1 MPRTDQQIV
10 FDSISMKRYST
21 IALVV
26 FFFSLTFGQQPGA
39 SPVFKRF
46 RPLILYAPYD
56 GVGAQLWQG
65 FQLMQKSN
73 AGDPLAQHELGIRY
87 FTGQG
92 FPRDTAKAVYWIKKA
107 ADHELPIGQYN
118 YGVFLNNGWGV
129 EWNPFEAYKYINL
142 AADQKMTEAIFLLG
156 LTYTD
161 NMVVNRNMEEAY
173 RLVKFAAD
181 REYAPAKE
189 MLAEMDRR
197 GINAEQKPGK
207 HSVHKDTSNVS
218 MIASQSTLVF
228 LDFGENSGSV
238 VDDEALSDTLIHNT
252 RNLRRSLGMGAIADS
267 SKDTLREMPL
277 VRYAANVG
285 SPEALALIGH
295 WYEKGTY
302 VERDVVTAAE
312 YYVRSFRLDSPRAPG
327 ALSEL
332 IHTKDFFQLLK
343 TRVDKNDASAMYV
356 WSSLVAAKFDYQITE
371 SQALKLLQRSGKD
384 NFRPAL
390 IELGYCYYRG
400 QWTPRDTAQALA
412 CWQRASELGSREAR
426 LRMLAYTVLKKNTV
440 DENAIPELQEG
451 ENNGSVLSQLAL
463 AYCFQ
468 NGIGLPI
475 NIAEAARLYR
485 TCAQRGNKNA
495 YEELKRL
502 YDALR
507 PANKEFEITD

>member
-1 MPRTDQQIV
+1 MR
-10 FDSISMKRYST
+10 RYSA
-21 IALVV
+21 IALLLLLS
-26 FFFSLTFGQQPGA
+26 SLSFGQQSA
-39 SPVFKRF
+39 TSPVFKRF

-56 GVGAQLWQG
+56 GIGQQLWQG
-65 FQLMQKSN
+65 FQLIQKSN

-107 ADHELPIGQYN
+107 ADHELPIAQYN

-129 EWNPFEAYKYINL
+129 EWNPFEGYKYISL

-181 REYAPAKE
+181 RDYAAAKE
-189 MLAEMDRR
+189 VLAEMDRR
-197 GINAEQKPGK
+197 GLAEPKPAK
-207 HSVHKDTSNVS
+207 HGSRKDTSSVS
-218 MIASQSTLVF
+218 MMSSQSQLVF
-228 LDFGENSGSV
+228 LDFGENSGAV
-238 VDDEALSDTLIHNT
+238 IEDEALSDTLLQNNGH
-252 RNLRRSLGMGAIADS
+252 LRRSLGMASIADS
-267 SKDTLREMPL
+267 SKDTLRGLPL
-277 VRYAANVG
+277 VRLAANIG
-285 SPEALALIGH
+285 SPEALALLGH

-302 VERDVVTAAE
+302 VRKDIVAAAE
-312 YYVRSFRLDSPRAPG
+312 YYIRAFRLDSPRAPS

-332 IHTKDFFQLLK
+332 IHTKEFFPLLK
-343 TRVDKNDASAMYV
+343 ARVEKNDPTAMYV

-371 SQALKLLQRSGKD
+371 SQALKLLQRAAKED
-384 NFRPAL
+384 YRPSL

-400 QWTPRDTAQALA
+400 QWTARDTSQGLA
-412 CWQRASELGSREAR
+412 CWERASELGSREAR
-426 LRMLAYTVLKKNTV
+426 LRILAYQVLKMKTV
-440 DENAIPELQEG
+440 GQNAIRELKEG
-451 ENNGSVLSQLAL
+451 DENGSVLSQLAL
-463 AYCFQ
+463 AYCYQ

-475 NIAEAARLYR
+475 NMAEAARLYR

-495 YEELKRL
+495 YDELKHL

-507 PANKEFEITD
+507 PSDKEFEITD

>member
-1 MPRTDQQIV
+1 MR
-10 FDSISMKRYST
+10 RYSI
-21 IALVV
+21 IALVLL
-26 FFFSLTFGQQPGA
+26 LTTLSFGQQQPN

-56 GVGAQLWQG
+56 GIGQQLWQG
-65 FQLMQKSN
+65 FQLIQKSN

-107 ADHELPIGQYN
+107 ADHDLPIAQYN

-129 EWNPFEAYKYINL
+129 EWNPFEGFKYISL

-181 REYAPAKE
+181 RDYAAAKE
-189 MLAEMDRR
+189 VLAEMDKR
-197 GINAEQKPGK
+197 GITAEKNKTKKTTG
-207 HSVHKDTSNVS
+207 KDTTSVS
-218 MIASQSTLVF
+218 MMSSQAQLVF
-228 LDFGENSGSV
+228 LDFGENSGAAN
-238 VDDEALSDTLIHNT
+238 DDAALSDSLLQNNT
-252 RNLRRSLGMGAIADS
+252 HLRRTLGMSAIADS
-267 SKDTLREMPL
+267 TKDTLRGLPL
-277 VRYAANVG
+277 VRFAANAG
-285 SPEALALIGH
+285 SPEALALLGH

-302 VERDVVTAAE
+302 VHKDIITAAE
-312 YYVRSFRLDSPRAPG
+312 YYIRAFRLDSPKAPG

-332 IHTKDFFQLLK
+332 IHSKEFFPLLK
-343 TRVDKNDASAMYV
+343 ARVDKGDPSAMYV

-371 SQALKLLQRSGKD
+371 SQALKLLQRAAEKD
-384 NFRPAL
+384 FLPSL

-400 QWTPRDTAQALA
+400 QWIARDTAQALGF
-412 CWQRASELGSREAR
+412 WQRASELGSREAR
-426 LRMLAYTVLKKNTV
+426 LRILAYQVLRKKTG
-440 DENAIPELQEG
+440 DESAIRELKDG
-451 ENNGSVLSQLAL
+451 DDNGSVLSQLAL
-463 AYCFQ
+463 AYCYQ

-475 NIAEAARLYR
+475 NMAESARLYR
-485 TCAQRGNKNA
+485 TCAQRGNQNA
-495 YEELKRL
+495 YEELKHL

-507 PANKEFEITD
+507 PPDKEFEITD